1 MLDELTNTTPYIPPV
16 IPSGEVAKGNL
27 INAKKATPE
36 QAGKAADDF
45 EAVFLSQMLAPMW
58 AGVGEDNY
66 FGGGSAE
73 DTYHGMLVNEYGKLL
88 SKTGGLGI
96 ADAVKREM
104 LKMQEKM
111 S

>member
-1 MLDELTNTTPYIPPV
+1 MLDSLSGSKTYIPPV
-16 IPSGEVAKGNL
+16 LPDAQAAGNL
-27 INAKKATPE
+27 LQSKKATPE
-36 QAGKAADDF
+36 EAGKAANDF

-66 FGGGSAE
+66 LGGGSAE
-73 DTYHGMLVNEYGKLL
+73 DTYHSMLVNEYGKLL
-88 SKTGGLGI
+88 SKSGGLGI

-104 LKMQEKM
+104 LKMQEKL

>member
-1 MLDELTNTTPYIPPV
+1 MLDTLADNKPYLPPLIPD
-16 IPSGEVAKGNL
+16 AQAAGNL
-27 INAKKATPE
+27 VRSKKATPE
-36 QAGKAADDF
+36 EAAKAAGDF

-58 AGVGEDNY
+58 AGVGQDNY
-66 FGGGSAE
+66 LGGGSAE
-73 DTYHGMLVNEYGKLL
+73 DTYHSMLVNEYGKLL

-104 LKMQEKM
+104 LRMQEKH